1 METYYTK
8 KEFNDLKN
16 SYERKLKAEQKKT
29 LALQKKLDE
38 ANDHIITLE
47 DEITELKNSTV
58 ILANT
63 EDNSESNH
71 VTED

>member
-38 ANDHIITLE
+38 ANDYIITLS
-47 DEITELKNSTV
+47 DEITELKGETK
-58 ILANT
+58 
-63 EDNSESNH
+63 DNSESNH

>member
-8 KEFNDLKN
+8 KEFNDMKN
-16 SYERKLKAEQKKT
+16 SYERKLKAEQKKN

-38 ANDHIITLE
+38 ANDNIITLE
-47 DEITELKNSTV
+47 DEITELKNSAV
-58 ILANT
+58 VLAET
-63 EDNSESNH
+63 EDASESDH

>member
-38 ANDHIITLE
+38 ANDLIITLN
-47 DEITELKNSTV
+47 DEITELKSGN
-58 ILANT
+58 I
-63 EDNSESNH
+63 EDAKDSSESNH

>member
-38 ANDHIITLE
+38 ANDLIITLN
-47 DEITELKNSTV
+47 DEIIELK
-58 ILANT
+58 LGDA
-63 EDNSESNH
+63 EDSSESNH

>member
-38 ANDHIITLE
+38 ANDLIITLN
-47 DEITELKNSTV
+47 DEIIELKSGD
-58 ILANT
+58 I
-63 EDNSESNH
+63 EDAEDSSESNH

>member
-38 ANDHIITLE
+38 ANDLIITLN
-47 DEITELKNSTV
+47 DEITELKSGN
-58 ILANT
+58 I
-63 EDNSESNH
+63 EDAEDSSESNH

>member
-38 ANDHIITLE
+38 ANDLIITLN
-47 DEITELKNSTV
+47 DEIIELKSGD
-58 ILANT
+58 A

>member
-38 ANDHIITLE
+38 ANDLIITLN
-47 DEITELKNSTV
+47 DEITELKSGD
-58 ILANT
+58 I
-63 EDNSESNH
+63 EDAEDSSESNH

>member
-38 ANDHIITLE
+38 ANDLIITLN
-47 DEITELKNSTV
+47 DEITELKSGN
-58 ILANT
+58 IEDA

>member
-38 ANDHIITLE
+38 ANDYIITLS
-47 DEITELKNSTV
+47 DEITELKGE
-58 ILANT
+58 T
-63 EDNSESNH
+63 EDNSESDH

>member
-38 ANDHIITLE
+38 ANDLIITLN
-47 DEITELKNSTV
+47 DEITELKSGD
-58 ILANT
+58 I
-63 EDNSESNH
+63 EDAKDSSESNH

>member
-38 ANDHIITLE
+38 TNDLIITLN
-47 DEITELKNSTV
+47 DEITELKSGD
-58 ILANT
+58 A
-63 EDNSESNH
+63 EDSSESNH